1 MFFDIIFPDCGV
13 ATCAEAPF
21 QLPLP
26 YATFTVMLA
35 PPESHQADYFAS
47 LFLSLLDLMIDHLR
61 RLSVAE
67 DGPAVRLSN
76 MSYNVI
82 MTENYLQVVPRT
94 AESYIASNG
103 NKISVNSLG
112 FAGMVL
118 VKRQEDLDILKRIGV
133 LNILK
138 DLGYRPVAS
147 GESSDEVPAT
157 AGAEATGTQATNQ
170 VSSQAIE

>member
-1 MFFDIIFPDCGV
+1 
-13 ATCAEAPF
+13 
-21 QLPLP
+21 
-26 YATFTVMLA
+26 
-35 PPESHQADYFAS
+35 
-47 LFLSLLDLMIDHLR
+47 
-61 RLSVAE
+61 
-67 DGPAVRLSN
+67 